1 MLAEKSEIVAVSR
14 FWNLNSRTSA
24 VNTTISPMY
33 KYLIASLAKPDCLL
47 RRMHN
52 LFPIAFEP
60 RQTVYYAIL
69 PSEGDSPLAP
79 LHDRMENELKQHA
92 LAALVAAAVAGCTVG
107 PDYARPVV
115 DTPAAWRID
124 YPKAAEVA
132 NTKWW
137 EQFGDPVLNAL
148 IETALR
154 ENRDIRIAAA
164 RVDQFAGAL
173 VSTRS
178 QSLPQL
184 GYGADA
190 SRAQASRVGQPPIPP
205 GADNQFAL
213 YQASLGASWQLDLF
227 GRVRRLTEAA
237 QAQVY
242 ASEQAQRGVVLTLV
256 TSVAASYIGLR
267 ALDRQLEIA
276 RGTARNFG
284 ETARIFDLRFRAGIV
299 SQTEVVQIRSQ
310 YQQALAA
317 IPAFEQAIAV
327 QENLISI
334 LLGRN
339 PGPIP
344 RGKSIDQLVPPLIP
358 ADLPSALLQRRP
370 DIMQAEQNLVAANAN
385 IGATRALYYPSLS
398 LTGALG
404 SASTAFGNFL
414 TGPASV
420 WLLAAGLTG
429 PIFTFGAIE
438 GQVSAAEAQEQQAL
452 FFYQRTILN
461 AFRET
466 NDALVG
472 SQKKI
477 EEVAMQGLRVDALRE
492 FARLSRLK
500 FDKGVAGYLEVLIA
514 ENELFAAEIASVS
527 LLAARYSQLVSVYQ
541 AMGGGWVDIAG
552 SFTPR
557 PQGMAAAT
565 PQQ

>member
-1 MLAEKSEIVAVSR
+1 MKKALTQQAVAV
-14 FWNLNSRTSA
+14 
-24 VNTTISPMY
+24 
-33 KYLIASLAKPDCLL
+33 
-47 RRMHN
+47 
-52 LFPIAFEP
+52 
-60 RQTVYYAIL
+60 
-69 PSEGDSPLAP
+69 
-79 LHDRMENELKQHA
+79 
-92 LAALVAAAVAGCTVG
+92 LVAAVVAGCTVG
-107 PDYARPVV
+107 PDYVRPDV
-115 DTPAAWRID
+115 DTPSAWRID
-124 YPKAAEVA
+124 YPKAADVA
-132 NTKWW
+132 NTRWW
-137 EQFGDPVLNAL
+137 EQFGDPALNGLVEA
-148 IETALR
+148 ALR

-164 RVDQFAGAL
+164 RVAQFAGAL
-173 VSTRS
+173 ESTRS

-190 SRAQASRVGQPPIPP
+190 SRAQVSRVGQPPIPP
-205 GADNQFAL
+205 GADNQFTL
-213 YQASLGASWQLDLF
+213 YQASLGASWQIDLF

-242 ASEQAQRGVVLTLV
+242 ASEQGQRGVVLSVV

-276 RGTARNFG
+276 RATARNFG

-299 SQTEVVQIRSQ
+299 SQIEVVQIRSQ

-317 IPAFEQAIAV
+317 IPAIEQAIAA

-339 PGPIP
+339 PETAP
-344 RGKSIDQLVPPLIP
+344 RGKRIEELIPPEIP

-370 DIMQAEQNLVAANAN
+370 DIMQAEQNLVAANAS
-385 IGATRALYYPSLS
+385 IGAARALYYPSLS

-414 TGPASV
+414 SGPASA

-438 GQVSAAEAQEQQAL
+438 GQVRAAEAQEQQAL

-477 EEVAMQGLRVDALRE
+477 EEVAAQRLRVDALRE

-500 FDKGVAGYLEVLIA
+500 FDKGVAGYLEVLVA
-514 ENELFAAEIASVS
+514 ENELFAAELASVS

-541 AMGGGWVDIAG
+541 AMGGGWVDIAD
-552 SFTPR
+552 SLLPR
-557 PQGMAAAT
+557 GQGVAAT
-565 PQQ
+565 TQQ

>member
-1 MLAEKSEIVAVSR
+1 MK
-14 FWNLNSRTSA
+14 
-24 VNTTISPMY
+24 
-33 KYLIASLAKPDCLL
+33 
-47 RRMHN
+47 
-52 LFPIAFEP
+52 
-60 RQTVYYAIL
+60 
-69 PSEGDSPLAP
+69 
-79 LHDRMENELKQHA
+79 NELMKRV
-92 LAALVAAAVAGCTVG
+92 LAVLVAATVAGCTVG
-107 PDYARPVV
+107 PDYARPTV

-137 EQFGDPVLNAL
+137 EQFGDPVLNGL

-164 RVDQFAGAL
+164 RVDQFVGAL
-173 VSTRS
+173 MSTRS
-178 QSLPQL
+178 QALPQI

-190 SRAQASRVGQPPIPP
+190 SRAQASRVGQPPIPN
-205 GADNQFAL
+205 GVDNLFTL

-227 GRVRRLTEAA
+227 GRVRRLSEAA

-242 ASEQAQRGVVLTLV
+242 ASEQAQRGVVLSLV

-276 RGTARNFG
+276 RATARNFG
-284 ETARIFDLRFRAGIV
+284 ETARIFDLRFKAGIV

-317 IPAFEQAIAV
+317 IPGIEQAIAA

-339 PGPIP
+339 PEPIP

-385 IGATRALYYPSLS
+385 IGATRALYYPTLS

-438 GQVSAAEAQEQQAL
+438 GQVRTAEAQEQQAL
-452 FFYQRTILN
+452 YFYQQTILN

-477 EEVAMQGLRVDALRE
+477 EEVAMQGQRVDALRE

-500 FDKGVAGYLEVLIA
+500 FDKGVASYIEVLIA
-514 ENELFAAEIASVS
+514 ENELFAAELASVS
-527 LLAARYSQLVSVYQ
+527 LLAARYTQLVNVYQ

-552 SFTPR
+552 SLTPR

-565 PQQ
+565 SPQ